1 VSGSDPEVADR
12 SGTPE
17 WVGGPVGERAV
28 CVVAPNPGPLTLDG
42 TNTWVLH
49 EPGTTQAIVV
59 DPGPDDEGHLGAVL
73 DVVRSR
79 GAQAAVA
86 LLTHRHDDH
95 SGGIRRFAD
104 LAGCPVRAFDPA
116 YRLGG
121 EGLAEGD
128 VVVVGGLEVRV
139 VATPGH
145 TTDSVSL
152 ILPAEDALLTGDTVL
167 GRGTAVVAHPDG
179 TLAPYLAS
187 LERLRTLAAASGIQ
201 QILPGH
207 GPVRGD
213 VVEVLDGYLAH
224 RAERLVQVRKAVTAG
239 ARTPR
244 DIVER
249 VYSTIDPVL
258 WPAAEQ
264 SVRAQLDYL
273 AGAHSRKD

>member
-1 VSGSDPEVADR
+1 MSGSE
-12 SGTPE
+12 SSE

-28 CVVAPNPGPLTLDG
+28 CVVAKNPGPMTLDG
-42 TNTWVLH
+42 TNSWVLH
-49 EPGTTQAIVV
+49 EPGSTQAIVV
-59 DPGPDDEGHLGAVL
+59 DPGPDDEQHLVAVL
-73 DVVRSR
+73 DVVRAR
-79 GAQAAVA
+79 GAQVAVA

-104 LAGCPVRAFDPA
+104 LARCPVRAFDPA
-116 YRLGG
+116 YRLGD
-121 EGLAEGD
+121 EGLADGD
-128 VVVVGGLEVRV
+128 VVEVGGLEVQV
-139 VATPGH
+139 VETPGH

-152 ILPAEDALLTGDTVL
+152 TLAAEAALLTGDTVL

-187 LERLRTLAAASGIQ
+187 LERLRALAAATGIR

-213 VVEVLDGYLAH
+213 VVDLLDGYLTH

-273 AGAHSRKD
+273 AEAHTREA

>member
-1 VSGSDPEVADR
+1 MSGSEPEVAQWSD
-12 SGTPE
+12 TPE
-17 WVGGPVGERAV
+17 WVGGPVGECVV
-28 CVVAPNPGPLTLDG
+28 CVVAQNPGPMTLDG
-42 TNTWVLH
+42 TNSWVLH
-49 EPGTTQAIVV
+49 EPGSTQAIVV
-59 DPGPDDEGHLGAVL
+59 DPGPDDERHLGAVL

-79 GAQAAVA
+79 DAQVAVA

-95 SGGIRRFAD
+95 SGGIRRFAE

-116 YRLGG
+116 YRLGD
-121 EGLAEGD
+121 EGLADDD
-128 VVVVGGLEVRV
+128 VLEVGGLEVRV
-139 VATPGH
+139 VETPGH

-152 ILPAEDALLTGDTVL
+152 TLPAEDALLTGDTVL

-187 LERLRTLAAASGIQ
+187 LERLRTLAAATGIQ

-207 GPVRGD
+207 GPVRGA
-213 VVEVLDGYLAH
+213 VVDLLDGYLTH
-224 RAERLVQVRKAVTAG
+224 RAARLVQVRKAVTAG

-249 VYSTIDPVL
+249 VYSAVDPVL

-273 AGAHSRKD
+273 AEAHSRKD

>member
-1 VSGSDPEVADR
+1 VAAE
-12 SGTPE
+12 GG
-17 WVGGPVGERAV
+17 WAGGPFGTRAQ
-28 CVVAPNPGPLTLDG
+28 CVLAPNAGPMTLDG

-49 EPGTTQAIVV
+49 EPGSTRAIVV
-59 DPGPDDEGHLGAVL
+59 DPGPDDERHLAAVL
-73 DVVRSR
+73 DVVHTR
-79 GAQAAVA
+79 GAQVAVA
-86 LLTHRHDDH
+86 LLTHRHNDH
-95 SGGIRRFAD
+95 SGGIRRFAE

-116 YRLGG
+116 YRLGD
-121 EGLAEGD
+121 EGLADGD
-128 VVVVGGLEVRV
+128 VVEVGGLEVQV
-139 VATPGH
+139 VETPGH

-152 ILPAEDALLTGDTVL
+152 TLPAESALLTGDTVL

-187 LERLRTLAAASGIQ
+187 LERLRTLAAATGVQ

-213 VVEVLDGYLAH
+213 VVTLLDGYLAH

-249 VYSTIDPVL
+249 VYAAIDPAL

-273 AGAHSRKD
+273 ASAHSREA